1 MRMVTFESQIKA
13 FDDDGNLLGDIEC
26 QDYDRANGLPIAFCF
41 APIAEMLFDAG
52 DLRAIADKLDEL
64 NGAKG

>member
-1 MRMVTFESQIKA
+1 MVAFESQIKA
-13 FDDDGNLLGDIEC
+13 FDHDGNLLGDIEC

-41 APIAEMLFDAG
+41 APIAEMLFDAE

-64 NGAKG
+64 NGVKG